1 MYNEFTFINKSHF
14 WTISLNY
21 LMDVVDQRLRLNCSF
36 RHQLIN
42 AKHQHQQQEHHSHSQ
57 TGTGSLNK
65 AAIEWKAGE
74 EKKGGLLYIFLKHN
88 TTQQTN
94 KQQNITEN
102 TYFVLGKTYT

>member
-1 MYNEFTFINKSHF
+1 
-14 WTISLNY
+14 
-21 LMDVVDQRLRLNCSF
+21 MDVVDQRLRLNCSF

-74 EKKGGLLYIFLKHN
+74 EKRGGC
-88 TTQQTN
+88 
-94 KQQNITEN
+94 
-102 TYFVLGKTYT
+102 YTFS